1 MSCSRTRVTP
11 VRLEPAAARSQSR
24 VKHSTTEPLRSQV
37 QVYRLEYTYNN
48 SNIIVQ
54 KMSTLCRPLYT
65 YYVKHIRK
73 HWFIRTF
80 TQAIICFK
88 ESAHILHSDQQLFY
102 TLPQLEPVRQI
113 TNNVVCA
120 TSKAS
125 DHPAHTRSL
134 IRALASRLSI
144 I

>member
-1 MSCSRTRVTP
+1 MSCSRTQRVTP
-11 VRLEPAAARSQSR
+11 VRLEPAAVGSQSR

-37 QVYRLEYTYNN
+37 HVYRVEYTYDN
-48 SNIIVQ
+48 SNMIV
-54 KMSTLCRPLYT
+54 STLCRPLCT

-73 HWFIRTF
+73 HWYIRIF
-80 TQAIICFK
+80 TQTIICFK
-88 ESAHILHSDQQLFY
+88 EIAHILHSDQQLFY

-113 TNNVVCA
+113 TNNKVCA

-134 IRALASRLSI
+134 IRAIACRLSSI
-144 I
+144 